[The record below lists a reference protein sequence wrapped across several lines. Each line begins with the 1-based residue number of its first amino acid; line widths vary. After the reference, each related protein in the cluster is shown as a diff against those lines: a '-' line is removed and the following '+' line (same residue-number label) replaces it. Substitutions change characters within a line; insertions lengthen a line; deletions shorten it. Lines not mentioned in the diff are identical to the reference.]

1 MKITKTQ
8 LRQIIREEVSKEI
21 SYKRTDI
28 QKFYDIVE
36 DGLIERPNE
45 TTFGS
50 DHIYLWFSE
59 RFSGWHIDFEANIR
73 TDGRR
78 VYLEI
83 QDEPRKYT
91 DPVEAAE
98 AINKRRELEM
108 ELNDP
113 GEMQGKKKKLTKSP
127 KPDTIRYDY

>member
-50 DHIYLWFSE
+50 DRIYLWFSE

-113 GEMQGKKKKLTKSP
+113 GEM
-127 KPDTIRYDY
+127 